1 MSSRA
6 ASGRRRLQ
14 TGNTSPSKSKSKPL
28 KATNAAST
36 GGHFEK
42 SFLAA
47 LRPLRPTGAAQ
58 APLSSPPSPS
68 TPSATYAPGVARQEE
83 SEERVPPP
91 SLVFSD
97 QPRSPLG
104 LVSPPLS
111 SGSNNTALSPL
122 RKGDNVY
129 LPSPPPPPLESR
141 SGSSDS
147 GSVTSIASSHS
158 SMNVNAPT
166 SYFSH
171 SSGSTDSQPTPS
183 PSAFVF
189 PSSRSRAHPSSPPP
203 KFKLKSKKDK
213 GKQVET
219 QVYPVASSS
228 SRHPS
233 PEPAASNIGSS
244 GSSSNS
250 KSLYSHNSTEG
261 ESSFVFPSSRSRAHP
276 SSPPP
281 KLKLPLKKKSKSST
295 GSRQSDSHR
304 RFMGIPLNRKKKPSQ
319 DQSQADIGSDFSD
332 PSSPR
337 SSSVDTAS
345 FIGSTSFSIDPPWTP
360 TSSPSKRD
368 SYPLDP
374 YDSILL
380 EQDRLGTE
388 LLKRLNSVDGP
399 SFHHYGNNPP
409 ATVLDLGCGE
419 GHWMLDAAVAWK
431 GYGTKVTGFDMVDI
445 TKSLRTAAAR
455 NGVSE
460 NISFVKGNFLKNGLP
475 FANDSFDLVRMSNLT
490 YAISFEKWE
499 FVLREAC
506 RVLTVGGR
514 LELIDDHVFFPYGK
528 SALPMTPL
536 TESSDADSLARYSQL
551 HPDSDRVDPITE
563 EENDYDIEEE
573 ASDTATLNGRRHGP
587 TTSTDGPSHSVSS
600 SLVPAEF
607 YADPWTDQASAAREL
622 ESLFEHLQN
631 TKYGIHL
638 CPSQFV
644 VEMLQ
649 EIFGHS
655 REVRTMHLTLAS
667 PDPVPEKGRPP
678 DDIHQLTHA
687 PGLML
692 WPSTLIPLPRTE
704 IEVHA
709 LKHPRVLLSLKAAL
723 TSYAVEIAEEDEVDE
738 EVVKESLWDY
748 EGFLHERFN
757 PPQYIHAGPQGASY
771 TRQDSDGRSMRGSIL
786 SIGSVSSEGQSAMQ
800 EYQHELREHLAW
812 SFEDTRVSP
821 PPRPHIPHPHDN
833 SHVRTVEPSILTL
846 PSFATVN
853 PTDAAAPP
861 NYSRYEPTHVRT
873 FHVFEAIKMDET
885 LLGAAI

>member
-1 MSSRA
+1 
-6 ASGRRRLQ
+6 
-14 TGNTSPSKSKSKPL
+14 
-28 KATNAAST
+28 
-36 GGHFEK
+36 
-42 SFLAA
+42 
-47 LRPLRPTGAAQ
+47 
-58 APLSSPPSPS
+58 
-68 TPSATYAPGVARQEE
+68 
-83 SEERVPPP
+83 
-91 SLVFSD
+91 
-97 QPRSPLG
+97 
-104 LVSPPLS
+104 
-111 SGSNNTALSPL
+111 
-122 RKGDNVY
+122 
-129 LPSPPPPPLESR
+129 
-141 SGSSDS
+141 
-147 GSVTSIASSHS
+147 
-158 SMNVNAPT
+158 MNVNVPT

-228 SRHPS
+228 SCRQS
-233 PEPAASNIGSS
+233 AEPPTSNIGSS

-250 KSLYSHNSTEG
+250 KSLYSHHSAEG
-261 ESSFVFPSSRSRAHP
+261 GSSFVFPSSRSRAHP
-276 SSPPP
+276 NSPPP

-295 GSRQSDSHR
+295 DSDRQSDPHR

-319 DQSQADIGSDFSD
+319 DQSQANTGSDFSD

-337 SSSVDTAS
+337 SFSVDTAS
-345 FIGSTSFSIDPPWTP
+345 FIGSTSFSIEPQWTP
-360 TSSPSKRD
+360 TSSPSKRN

-460 NISFVKGNFLKNGLP
+460 NISFVKGNLYVYSMHLLVLPILMAVCSLKNELP

-563 EENDYDIEEE
+563 EEDDYDLEEE

-587 TTSTDGPSHSVSS
+587 TVSADGPSHSVSS
-600 SLVPAEF
+600 SLVPAESH
-607 YADPWTDQASAAREL
+607 ADPWTDQASAAREL

-638 CPSQFV
+638 CPSQFI

-709 LKHPRVLLSLKAAL
+709 LKHPRVLLSLKVAL

-757 PPQYIHAGPQGASY
+757 PPQYIHAGSHGASY
-771 TRQDSDGRSMRGSIL
+771 TRPDSDIRSMRGSIL

-800 EYQHELREHLAW
+800 EYQHELREHLLW
-812 SFEDTRVSP
+812 SFEDTRASP
-821 PPRPHIPHPHDN
+821 PPRSHTLHPHD
-833 SHVRTVEPSILTL
+833 SGHTRTEAPSILTL